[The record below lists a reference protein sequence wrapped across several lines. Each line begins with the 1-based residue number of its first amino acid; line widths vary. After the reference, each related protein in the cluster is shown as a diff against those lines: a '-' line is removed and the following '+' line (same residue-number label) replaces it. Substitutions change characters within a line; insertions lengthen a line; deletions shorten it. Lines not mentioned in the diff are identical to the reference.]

1 MVLKTAVVP
10 PLETIYEESGSFIA
24 STADAQR
31 RLFSQPLLSN
41 VKQTVTGLISA
52 RSVPTVDAQR
62 QRAQAHPARPPI
74 EVRFRDGSK
83 RLIYSST
90 TKTRSKPHHTGR
102 DDPTAKYVLNGKHR
116 PGLFT
121 APSNGKPLPSKPTFM
136 LTIITAADLDRA
148 RITPTMSSSSSSSSP
163 DECESSLVSNSS
175 MGTLKTIQEISESQW
190 TRLISQPRAS
200 LRCSRFHRT
209 AHECQRSLVTASDDP
224 KFKADGH
231 RSHS

>member
-10 PLETIYEESGSFIA
+10 PLETIYEESGSFSA
-24 STADAQR
+24 SNVDTQR
-31 RLFSQPLLSN
+31 RLFSQPVLSN
-41 VKQTVTGLISA
+41 VKQTVSGLISA

-90 TKTRSKPHHTGR
+90 TKTRSKLHYTGR
-102 DDPTAKYVLNGKHR
+102 DDAPAKHVLNGKHR
-116 PGLFT
+116 PGFT
-121 APSNGKPLPSKPTFM
+121 TASTGKPLPSKPTFM

-148 RITPTMSSSSSSSSP
+148 RITPTMSSSSSSSP

-190 TRLISQPRAS
+190 PRLI
-200 LRCSRFHRT
+200 
-209 AHECQRSLVTASDDP
+209 
-224 KFKADGH
+224 
-231 RSHS
+231 